1 MRMDQPR
8 RMRPPLPFLYFKDAH
23 ASHIK
28 QVASP
33 GMRDADEHFVARRT
47 AYDCPYAMHVGGS
60 RPNRMRGAATGAG
73 DLGERHFE
81 REDGLQNPCGRIAIQ
96 LVFHHGSPVGPK
108 RSVLMRTGSCPSS
121 TRLAAA
127 VSTNGVGPQI
137 YASGR

>member
-60 RPNRMRGAATGAG
+60 RPNRMLGAATGAG
-73 DLGERHFE
+73 ALPEHHFE
-81 REDGLQNPCGRIAIQ
+81 PEANLPHPSSRPPIPL
-96 LVFHHGSPVGPK
+96 FSHHGSPVPHK
-108 RSVLMRTGSCPSS
+108 H
-121 TRLAAA
+121 
-127 VSTNGVGPQI
+127 
-137 YASGR
+137 